1 MDAGFG
7 IEFMFPLRPT
17 LGLHPPRKDF
27 PAEGFRGVL
36 GKLWGGTRQ
45 ETGRSEHSMVLAL
58 LVVAIVTPFS
68 SGLFRQPIGRGQN
81 GRSIA
86 SSRIERLDD
95 SLVSAGFGPRK
106 KRRDGPRSAG
116 RRIRRAQKVVIGPR
130 KLSDQQSM
138 ANL

>member
-7 IEFMFPLRPT
+7 IEFMFAFRPT

-58 LVVAIVTPFS
+58 QVVAIVTPFS
-68 SGLFRQPIGRGQN
+68 SGFSG
-81 GRSIA
+81 
-86 SSRIERLDD
+86 SRLVTDRTADRLPA
-95 SLVSAGFGPRK
+95 AG
-106 KRRDGPRSAG
+106 
-116 RRIRRAQKVVIGPR
+116 
-130 KLSDQQSM
+130 
-138 ANL
+138 